1 MPSSVMMISISV
13 QISKSLPCK
22 LLTLNFSGEHEKKAN
37 DDSVAQHVPAGA
49 SSQDLAILQQTCCHS
64 GQRGFRPNGP
74 WQFMLF
80 FGGQDSWNKP
90 LMFVTADT
98 SQVEICPA
106 SASSCSRP
114 SGDSHCKTAARS
126 SDLCEK
132 ALVFV
137 ESSTRTLLYN
147 CFSELQAPC
156 RRLAGDLLCPSE
168 EPKLDRVLMGSWLG
182 S

>member
-126 SDLCEK
+126 SDLGERHSCS
-132 ALVFV
+132 LVFV
-137 ESSTRTLLYN
+137 GSSTSTLLYN
-147 CFSELQAPC
+147 CSSRTSSSMPETCWRPATELL
-156 RRLAGDLLCPSE
+156 RS
-168 EPKLDRVLMGSWLG
+168 S
-182 S
+182 